1 MTGDGLE
8 RVGFMLLD
16 GFSDAGGV
24 GSSGDFQT
32 GAVYGWARVDC
43 LTCVA
48 FDGLGGGIGHVL
60 VGIGVIS
67 SSVVLS
73 G

>member
-1 MTGDGLE
+1 
-8 RVGFMLLD
+8 MLLD
-16 GFSDAGGV
+16 SLSDAGGV
-24 GSSGDFQT
+24 GKSGDFQI
-32 GAVYGWARVDC
+32 GAVYGWARVNC

-48 FDGLGGGIGHVL
+48 FDGLGSGIGHVL

-67 SSVVLS
+67 SSVVFS